1 MPVEMLTLL
10 KTAHLLAIAGALGS
24 AFAADALLLTRG
36 LFRPITAV
44 TAEILQFL
52 SRLVLVGL
60 MAVWVT
66 GIPLALEVYKAHPEF
81 AGNEKFWVKVAI
93 VVALSLNGLLIHR
106 LVLPHVLAQ
115 QGRRL
120 FDGAGT
126 VQRLGLAA
134 VGGVSFVSWTFPMLL
149 GTAKELR
156 SVVPAA
162 RLLEAYGLALTVA
175 IAGLSILALSV
186 DRAAVSIAYE
196 PQHP

>member
-1 MPVEMLTLL
+1 MPIEMLTLL

-126 VQRLGLAA
+126 AQRLGLAA

-149 GTAKELR
+149 GTAQQLCYAA
-156 SVVPAA
+156 PAS
-162 RLLEAYGLALTVA
+162 RLLEAYRRVLSAA
-175 IAGLSILALSV
+175 SRSLSILALTV
-186 DRAAVSIAYE
+186 DPAALSIASE
-196 PQHP
+196 RQHP